1 MKTIYGAGLEA
12 RHGLFLIMLSAVMWG
27 TVGITTKAIY
37 ELAATTPLSVGFFR
51 LILATPILFLTTWF
65 ILGQGLF
72 QIPWRDLA
80 LMLLIGAM
88 MAFYQVCYFAAIE
101 AMGVAV
107 AALITLCTAPV
118 LVAII
123 SAGLL
128 REWPTTR
135 VILALISA
143 LAGTAMLIR
152 IDGEVSGN
160 VIRGVLLALSSAL
173 GYAIIALSSRPLAK
187 RYHPL
192 HPITIGFGFG
202 ALLLL
207 PFALVNGFV
216 VTYPAAGWGLLLYMG
231 LVPTALAYGLFLK
244 GMQYTTAT
252 VASIVTLLEP
262 LTSATL
268 AWLIFGERFSS
279 LGLFGVVLLFGAMGL
294 LYSER
299 KSS

>member
-27 TVGITTKAIY
+27 TVGVTTKAIY
-37 ELAATTPLSVGFFR
+37 GLAATTPLSIGFFR
-51 LILATPILFLTTWF
+51 LILATPVLLLVSWF
-65 ILGQGLF
+65 TLRQALF
-72 QIPWRDLA
+72 QTPWRDLA

-101 AMGVAV
+101 AVGVAV

-118 LVAII
+118 MVAII

-128 REWPTTR
+128 REWPTAR
-135 VILALISA
+135 VALALICA
-143 LAGTAMLIR
+143 LAGTAMLIEVH
-152 IDGEVSGN
+152 GEAQGD

-173 GYAIIALSSRPLAK
+173 GYAIIAISSRPLAK

-192 HPITIGFGFG
+192 HPIAIGFGFG

-207 PFALVNGFV
+207 PFALATGFV
-216 VTYPAAGWGLLLYMG
+216 ATYPATGWALLLYMG

-244 GMQYTTAT
+244 GMQYRG
-252 VASIVTLLEP
+252 S
-262 LTSATL
+262 
-268 AWLIFGERFSS
+268 
-279 LGLFGVVLLFGAMGL
+279 
-294 LYSER
+294 
-299 KSS
+299 